1 MWTLIPIYIIT
12 LGAFSRPN
20 DVYLYPQHLVPHHV
34 SIATLRFFV
43 DSAGII
49 PALERSLWVLTFTL
63 GIALAVG
70 VPAGYALARFRFRGS
85 GAFQLTVV
93 GTRAFP
99 IIILAV
105 PLLVTFKDW
114 GIADSILGVSLV
126 HVALALPLVILTT
139 AGIFAGIAVELEEAA
154 MTLGCT
160 RLSAVARIVL
170 PARAAG
176 ARGLRDLRRAALLE
190 RGLRGVDADAAASHA
205 AGTGALGARS
215 GAAAV
220 PPRRRVLPARPGTD
234 DRLHHPAV
242 PVGDVGSGG
251 QVMAEVRFQS
261 IRKTFGSVL
270 AVDDVDLDGRRRRVR
285 RAARAVGL
293 RQDHAA
299 PLPRRP
305 RARRLAAGS

>member
-1 MWTLIPIYIIT
+1 MKRPRPIRPGTIGLYGLALLLSVWTLIPIYIIT

-70 VPAGYALARFRFRGS
+70 IPAGYALARFRFRGS

-170 PARAAG
+170 PLALPGLAAS
-176 ARGLRDLRRAALLE
+176 AIFVALLSWNE
-190 RGLRGVDADAAASHA
+190 VFAASTLTLLHR
-205 AGTGALGARS
+205 T
-215 GAAAV
+215 
-220 PPRRRVLPARPGTD
+220 LPA
-234 DRLHHPAV
+234 
-242 PVGDVGSGG
+242 
-251 QVMAEVRFQS
+251 QVL
-261 IRKTFGSVL
+261 SVL
-270 AVDDVDLDGRRRRVR
+270 DQAL
-285 RAARAVGL
+285 
-293 RQDHAA
+293 
-299 PLPRRP
+299 LPF
-305 RARRLAAGS
+305 RLAGGFFLLAPALMIVFIIRRYLMAMWGVVVK